1 MREGAAKRRFFTAF
15 LFFGFP
21 ALGFAQSGSL
31 EQDVAQLAEKLK
43 PSIVTIKSEG
53 GNFGKDVKIAGST
66 VAAGVVFDPDYV
78 VTTADVQSLRALSL
92 FNSSEMDR
100 MLSLRDGEINLI
112 VQTADGKEH
121 KAALVA
127 TDRTSNLAV
136 LKVADGGLTPAL
148 FGNSDLVKQGF
159 LVILPSSLL
168 RKGSTVSFVTVEA
181 VRKDGSLILNFS
193 SLPGAVGG
201 PVVNS
206 KGEVVGVVTGHTGEN
221 LALHGL
227 RFENNDGVQRVA
239 QPVELPF
246 SGQAIAI
253 PSNQVRKVAADLITS
268 KRVSRSF
275 MGVYPQNLDEEL
287 KDYLKT
293 DYGVLITEVASGGP
307 AEKAGLKP
315 QDVIVSLDGKKVEDE
330 AQFRQY
336 LNAKRP
342 EEVIKVEVLRK
353 ERHRT
358 FAVTLGDR
366 SDFEVVAPTPAPP
379 SIQFRRPRAPG
390 GAKRAEK
397 SQGYLG
403 INLSDLTEEQ
413 KEKQHISEGAY
424 IENVSDGSPADKAG
438 LEEGDI
444 VTAFDGKPMAD
455 AASLQE
461 RVRETEPGKE
471 VPVEVL
477 RKGGLETVNVKLAER
492 EESEELFG
500 NFPQTQEPFQMNRWN
515 NERSAFLGV
524 SAEPLSRRASDSL
537 KTDGGARIVEVERN
551 SPAYKAGL
559 RKGDIITS
567 VDGDEV
573 GLPND
578 LSKIIE
584 GKKPGDAV
592 EIQFLHRGTKRTA
605 TAELAGRSTT
615 ERLFG
620 EGLNMRPVP
629 MPFNDRDRQVEEL
642 QKQIEDLKREL
653 DSLRQEK
660 E

>member
-1 MREGAAKRRFFTAF
+1 MKRFFIVF
-15 LFFGFP
+15 LFFCFP
-21 ALGFAQSGSL
+21 ALSFAQSGSL
-31 EQDVAQLAEKLK
+31 EEKVAQLAEKLK

-53 GNFGKDVKIAGST
+53 GTFGKDVKMVGST

-78 VTTADVQSLRALSL
+78 VTTADVRHIRFLGPLNSSDIRTLSL
-92 FNSSEMDR
+92 ANDEV
-100 MLSLRDGEINLI
+100 NLV
-112 VQTADGKEH
+112 VQTADGREL
-121 KAALVA
+121 KASMIAF
-127 TDRTSNLAV
+127 DGSSNLGV
-136 LKVADGGLTPAL
+136 LKVEGGGLTPAL

-168 RKGSTVSFVTVEA
+168 RKGSTVSFVPVEA

-227 RFENNDGVQRVA
+227 RFENNDGTQRVA

-246 SGQAIAI
+246 SGKAIAI

-293 DYGVLITEVASGGP
+293 DYGVLITEIASGGP

-315 QDVIVSLDGKKVEDE
+315 EDVILSLDGRKMEE
-330 AQFRQY
+330 ESQFRQF
-336 LNAKRP
+336 LSVKRP
-342 EEVIKVEVLRK
+342 DEVIKVEVLRK
-353 ERHRT
+353 GRHRT
-358 FAVTLGDR
+358 FSVTLGDR
-366 SDFEVVAPTPAPP
+366 SDFEVAAPTPAPP
-379 SIQFRRPRAPG
+379 SFQFRTPRA
-390 GAKRAEK
+390 ASRANRDEK
-397 SQGYLG
+397 QEGYLG
-403 INLSDLTEEQ
+403 IGLSDLSDEQ
-413 KEKQHISEGAY
+413 KEKHSISEGAY
-424 IENVSDGSPADKAG
+424 IANISEGSPADKAG
-438 LEEGDI
+438 LKEGDI
-444 VTAFDGKPMAD
+444 VTAFDGKPVAD
-455 AASLQE
+455 AAGLQE
-461 RVRETEPGKE
+461 RVRKTEPGKE

-500 NFPQTQEPFQMNRWN
+500 NFPQTQEPFQMYRWN

-524 SAEPLSRRASDSL
+524 SAEPLSRRAADSL
-537 KTDGGARIVEVERN
+537 KTDGGARIVTVERN

-567 VDGDEV
+567 VDGEEIRT
-573 GLPND
+573 PND
-578 LSKIIE
+578 LSKIVE

-605 TAELAGRSTT
+605 TAELAGRSAT

-620 EGLNMRPVP
+620 GGLNMRPVP
-629 MPFNDRDRQVEEL
+629 TPFNGRDRQVEEL